1 MTRTRVRGSAGRI
14 LRGGEGGVPA
24 STDSREGQDDM
35 DSSAAVE
42 IDEIAGVDAMVALKG
57 PFEGFPWEFAT
68 TLVSEPSTHWV

>member
-1 MTRTRVRGSAGRI
+1 
-14 LRGGEGGVPA
+14 
-24 STDSREGQDDM
+24 M